1 MHHLRSEHHQ
11 YRKHSKLC
19 QKFKGEEGPTVS
31 DLSKKVLPIQ
41 RVRWFGR
48 TIALGMILLI
58 FKSILWESTKQV
70 MTGVQGNNNPTP
82 PTKGKNWPGHYCG
95 RQYQRHL
102 LLCHNNNS
110 NNNNNNSIFAMI
122 TITFQTLPI
131 DLLGYCHFHKTYHH
145 KYPFSLGRKHFKL
158 IHTPHSWRVIKT
170 TRPKLG
176 K

>member
-1 MHHLRSEHHQ
+1 MIQRWRGCKCFRS
-11 YRKHSKLC
+11 
-19 QKFKGEEGPTVS
+19 
-31 DLSKKVLPIQ
+31 LPIQ
-41 RVRWFGR
+41 EVTWFEW
-48 TIALGMILLI
+48 TIALGTILLI
-58 FKSILWESTKQV
+58 FKMILWESTKQV

-102 LLCHNNNS
+102 LCHNNNS

-131 DLLGYCHFHKTYHH
+131 LGYCHFHKTYHH
-145 KYPFSLGRKHFKL
+145 KYLFSLGRKHFKL